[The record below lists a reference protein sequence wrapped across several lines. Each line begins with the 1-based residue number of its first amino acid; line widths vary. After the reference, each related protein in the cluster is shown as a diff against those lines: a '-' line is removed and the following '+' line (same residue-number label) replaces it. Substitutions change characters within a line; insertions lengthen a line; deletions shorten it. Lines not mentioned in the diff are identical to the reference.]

1 MKTFMMIFLV
11 VLMCGCT
18 DAMYGGLTSYGSAAE
33 VTCYSGGIV
42 TYDGISTGKVVATS
56 QSDGWEFVDS
66 KTNKF
71 MRVSGD
77 CIVQN

>member
-1 MKTFMMIFLV
+1 MKTFVMILMAI
-11 VLMCGCT
+11 LMCGCT
-18 DAMYGGLTSYGSAAE
+18 DAVLAGYTSLGDPAE
-33 VTCYSGGIV
+33 VTCYSGGVV
-42 TYDGISTGKVVATS
+42 TYDGISTGKVASTA

-66 KTNKF
+66 ETNKF